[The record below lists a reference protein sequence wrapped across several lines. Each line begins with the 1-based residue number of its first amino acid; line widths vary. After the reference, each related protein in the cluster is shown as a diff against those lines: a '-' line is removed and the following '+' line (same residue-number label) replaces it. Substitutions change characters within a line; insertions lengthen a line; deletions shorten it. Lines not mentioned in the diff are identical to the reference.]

1 LDLNWQTKTFDDLS
15 NHALYAVLKLRL
27 DVFSIEQQCIYQDL
41 DNRDQEALHMLG
53 WQGEE
58 LVAYQRLL
66 PPGLD
71 YPESSIGRIVIN
83 MEARGHNL
91 GKEMVQRGMDFAL
104 GTWPGN
110 DIRINAQAYLR
121 KFYMNLGF
129 EPLTEE
135 YIYDGIPHLEM
146 LYRHNG

>member
-1 LDLNWQTKTFDDLS
+1 
-15 NHALYAVLKLRL
+15 
-27 DVFSIEQQCIYQDL
+27 
-41 DNRDQEALHMLG
+41 
-53 WQGEE
+53 
-58 LVAYQRLL
+58 
-66 PPGLD
+66 
-71 YPESSIGRIVIN
+71 
-83 MEARGHNL
+83 
-91 GKEMVQRGMDFAL
+91 MVQRGMDFAL

>member
-1 LDLNWQTKTFDDLS
+1 MDLNWQTKTFDDLS

-41 DNRDQEALHMLG
+41 DDRDQEALHMLG

-104 GTWPGN
+104 RTWPGN

-129 EPLTEE
+129 EALTEE